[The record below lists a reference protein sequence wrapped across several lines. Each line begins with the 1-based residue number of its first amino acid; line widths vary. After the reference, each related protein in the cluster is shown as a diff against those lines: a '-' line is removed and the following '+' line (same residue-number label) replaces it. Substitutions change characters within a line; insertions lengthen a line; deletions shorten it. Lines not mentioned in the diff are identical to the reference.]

1 MRRKLAGR
9 QMLASPYLL
18 WMIGFTIIPL
28 VVIVKKAFTDPEGN
42 FTFDNFLAI
51 GEPINLKSFIFS
63 LEIAIGCTL
72 ICILLAYPL
81 VMALRKIGMSRGNFT
96 LFFLILPM
104 WMNFVLRILAWQM
117 ILSNNGILNLILTS
131 IHLPAAR
138 IANTPAAIM
147 IGVVYDYFPYMMLP
161 IFTAVSEIDEGVIES
176 AKDLGAN
183 GFTTFRKVILPLSM
197 PGLKSGITM
206 VFVPSMTSFVIA
218 DLLGGGKLQLIGNI
232 IEQEFSRSTDWGLGS
247 GLSVFLMAFILLTM
261 AFSSGKVGIKKHVRP
276 EASDD
281 EIKASEEAGA
291 DK

>member
-1 MRRKLAGR
+1 MRKKIGGR
-9 QMLASPYLL
+9 QFLASPYLL

-28 VVIVKKAFTDPEGN
+28 VVIVKKAFTDHNGN
-42 FTFDNFLAI
+42 FTFDNIIAI
-51 GEPINLKSFIFS
+51 GDSINLKSFIFS
-63 LEIAIGCTL
+63 LEIALGCTI

-81 VMALRKIGMSRGNFT
+81 VMALRRIGMSRGSFT

-104 WMNFVLRILAWQM
+104 WMNFILRILAWQM
-117 ILSNNGILNLILTS
+117 ILSPNGILNYMLTS
-131 IHLPAAR
+131 MHLPPAD

-161 IFTAVSEIDEGVIES
+161 IFTAVSEIDEGIIES

-232 IEQEFSRSTDWGLGS
+232 IEQEFTRNSDWGLGS
-247 GLSVFLMAFILLTM
+247 GLSVSLMVFVLLSM
-261 AFSSGKVGIKKHVRP
+261 ALTSGKIRFGKRVRFA
-276 EASDD
+276 ASEE
-281 EIKASEEAGA
+281 EIKAEAEAGH
-291 DK
+291 

>member
-1 MRRKLAGR
+1 MRKKLAGR
-9 QMLASPYLL
+9 QMLASPYII

-28 VVIVKKAFTDPEGN
+28 VVIIKKAFTDPQGN
-42 FTFDNFLAI
+42 FTFNNFLAI
-51 GEPINLKSFIFS
+51 GEPINFKSFIFS
-63 LEIAIGCTL
+63 LEIALGCTL

-81 VMALRKIGMSRGNFT
+81 VMALRKIGMSRGSFT

-138 IANTPAAIM
+138 LANTPAAIM

-161 IFTAVSEIDEGVIES
+161 IFTAVSEIDEGIIES

-218 DLLGGGKLQLIGNI
+218 DLLGGGKLQLIG
-232 IEQEFSRSTDWGLGS
+232 
-247 GLSVFLMAFILLTM
+247 
-261 AFSSGKVGIKKHVRP
+261 
-276 EASDD
+276 
-281 EIKASEEAGA
+281 
-291 DK
+291 

>member
-1 MRRKLAGR
+1 MRKKIGGR
-9 QMLASPYLL
+9 QLLASPYLL

-28 VVIVKKAFTDPEGN
+28 IVIVKKAFTGPDGN
-42 FTFDNFLAI
+42 FTFDNIIAI
-51 GEPINLKSFIFS
+51 GDSINLKSFIFS
-63 LEIAIGCTL
+63 LEIALGCTI

-81 VMALRKIGMSRGNFT
+81 VMALRRIGMSRGSFT

-104 WMNFVLRILAWQM
+104 WMNFILRILAWQM
-117 ILSNNGILNLILTS
+117 ILSPNGILNYILTS
-131 IHLPAAR
+131 IHLPATN

-161 IFTAVSEIDEGVIES
+161 IFTAVSEIDEGIIES

-232 IEQEFSRSTDWGLGS
+232 IEQEFTRNSDWGLGS
-247 GLSVFLMAFILLTM
+247 GLSVSLMVFVLLSM
-261 AFSSGKVGIKKHVRP
+261 ALTSGKIRFGKRVRLA
-276 EASDD
+276 ASEE
-281 EIKASEEAGA
+281 EIKAEAEAGA
-291 DK
+291 

>member
-1 MRRKLAGR
+1 MRNKIGGR
-9 QMLASPYLL
+9 QLLASPYLL
-18 WMIGFTIIPL
+18 WMVGFTIIPL
-28 VVIVKKAFTDPEGN
+28 VVIVRKAFTDAGGN
-42 FTFDNFLAI
+42 FTFDNITAI
-51 GEPINLKSFIFS
+51 ADHINLKSFIVS
-63 LEIAIGCTL
+63 LEIAAGCTV

-81 VMALRKIGMSRGNFT
+81 VMALRRIGMSRGSFT

-104 WMNFVLRILAWQM
+104 WMNFILRILAWQM
-117 ILSNNGILNLILTS
+117 ILSPNGILNFMLTS
-131 IHLPAAR
+131 LHLPATN

-161 IFTAVSEIDEGVIES
+161 IFTAVSEIDEGIIES

-232 IEQEFSRSTDWGLGS
+232 IEQEFTRNSDWGLGS
-247 GLSVFLMAFILLTM
+247 GLSVSLMVFVLLSM
-261 AFSSGKVGIKKHVRP
+261 ALTSGKIGVGKRVRLA
-276 EASDD
+276 ASEE
-281 EIKASEEAGA
+281 EIKAEAEA
-291 DK
+291 AAK